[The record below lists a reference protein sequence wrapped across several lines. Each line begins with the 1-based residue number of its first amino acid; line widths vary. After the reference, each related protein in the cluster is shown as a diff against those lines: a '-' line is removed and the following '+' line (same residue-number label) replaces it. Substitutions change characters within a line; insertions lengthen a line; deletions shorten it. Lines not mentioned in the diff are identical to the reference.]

1 MTTPVTTQTRPEA
14 LITAL
19 IPASTARDI
28 GLVVGGSVVIALLAQ
43 VQIPLQPVP
52 ITGQTL
58 GVFLVAL
65 GLGLRLGGPAVG
77 LYLLEGAVGL
87 PVLAGFTGGIAKF
100 MGTTGGFLI
109 GFLFAALLLGWL
121 ADRGW
126 TKNVLLVAAA
136 MLLGTILIYI
146 PGLLWLSQFTG
157 AKTLEFGL
165 FPFIPGDIA
174 KAVLAALL
182 VPGAWQFTKR

>member
-1 MTTPVTTQTRPEA
+1 MTTQTRPEA
-14 LITAL
+14 LIPAL

-28 GLVVGGSVVIALLAQ
+28 GLVLGGSVVIALLAQ

-65 GLGLRLGGPAVG
+65 ALGLRLGGAAVG

-87 PVLAGFTGGIAKF
+87 PVLAGFAGGIAKF
-100 MGTTGGFLI
+100 TGATGGFLI

-121 ADRGW
+121 ANKGW

-136 MLLGTILIYI
+136 MLLGTLMIYI

-157 AKTLEFGL
+157 AETLELGL

-182 VPGAWQFTKR
+182 LPAAWKLTKR